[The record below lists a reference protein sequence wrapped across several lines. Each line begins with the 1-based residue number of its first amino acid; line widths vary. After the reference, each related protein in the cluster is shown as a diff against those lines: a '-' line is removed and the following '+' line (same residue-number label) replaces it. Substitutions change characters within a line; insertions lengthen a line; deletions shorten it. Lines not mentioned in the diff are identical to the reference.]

1 MKGGGLTW
9 AGWLMVGVGG
19 MLVYAGMTGQ
29 SLVSELAG
37 VLNGRSPKN
46 GTSASG
52 APIGGV
58 TDPANHPSTPGGN
71 IPAVT
76 VPPSPDTRYPLV
88 LPPPP
93 PRVPSSGARYP
104 LVGDLP

>member
-9 AGWLMVGVGG
+9 AGWLAVGLGS

-29 SLVSELAG
+29 SLVAELQG
-37 VLNGRSPKN
+37 VLTGK
-46 GTSASG
+46 GLVKGVSASG

-71 IPAVT
+71 IPPVAPAPAST
-76 VPPSPDTRYPLV
+76 PRYPLV
-88 LPPPP
+88 LPPPA
-93 PRVPSSGARYP
+93 PRVPAYP

>member
-9 AGWLMVGVGG
+9 AGWLAVGVGS

-29 SLVSELAG
+29 SLVAELSG
-37 VLNGRSPKN
+37 VLTGK
-46 GTSASG
+46 GLVKGASASG

-71 IPAVT
+71 IPPVLPRPGAP
-76 VPPSPDTRYPLV
+76 VPPAS
-88 LPPPP
+88 
-93 PRVPSSGARYP
+93 PRVSSSGARYP